1 MLISVCQHSVQAV
14 EKALLSVHL
23 KRVADRAT
31 CPPWFPC
38 CSELTKMTA
47 NEEVT

>member
-1 MLISVCQHSVQAV
+1 MLITMHQHFVEAM

-23 KRVADRAT
+23 KRVTDRAT
-31 CPPWFPC
+31 CPPCFHC
-38 CSELTKMTA
+38 CSELTEMTA